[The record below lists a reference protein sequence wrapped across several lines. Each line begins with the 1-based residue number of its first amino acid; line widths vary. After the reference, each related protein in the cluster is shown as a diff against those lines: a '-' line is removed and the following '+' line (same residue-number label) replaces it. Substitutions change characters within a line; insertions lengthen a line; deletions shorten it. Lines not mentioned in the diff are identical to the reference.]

1 MNNIKSNYI
10 KNKKT
15 ENMVWGYFMI
25 APTMLGLFVLNIL
38 PIFQSLYLSF
48 TKSGAF
54 GKVTFIGLK
63 NYVNLFQD
71 KLVMQSFINTF
82 IYTILTVSAGV
93 FLSLVTAVLLNAK
106 IRGKTVYRTLFFLPV
121 VSVPAAVALVWKWIF
136 NSKFGII
143 NTMLTAVGMKGV
155 DWLTDSL
162 Q

>member
-38 PIFQSLYLSF
+38 PIFQTLYLSF

-82 IYTILTVSAGV
+82 IYTILD
-93 FLSLVTAVLLNAK
+93 
-106 IRGKTVYRTLFFLPV
+106 I
-121 VSVPAAVALVWKWIF
+121 
-136 NSKFGII
+136 
-143 NTMLTAVGMKGV
+143 
-155 DWLTDSL
+155 
-162 Q
+162 